1 MTFGGYFNIEAV
13 SRWEIGFEL
22 TTTGRIEM
30 QVSVTFRNTEA
41 EDWFKDYAN
50 ERLAKLRKFIDK
62 PLEAHVIMTVEK
74 FRNIAEVNLLAKGI
88 SINGKEEAKDM
99 QLAFDIVMDKIERQL
114 VRHKEKVRN
123 HKENSSKAGLGM
135 AAAEGREEEGEEGRP
150 RIVETRR
157 VALQP
162 MSVDDAVMELEGS
175 KNRFVLYRDTLTEN
189 VTMLYRRDDGNY
201 TLIESA

>member
-1 MTFGGYFNIEAV
+1 
-13 SRWEIGFEL
+13 
-22 TTTGRIEM
+22 M

-88 SINGKEEAKDM
+88 NINGKEEAKDM

-114 VRHKEKVRN
+114 VKYKEKVRN
-123 HKENSSKAGLGM
+123 HKENSAKEAMNLSGLSVP
-135 AAAEGREEEGEEGRP
+135 REEAEKANP
-150 RIVETRR
+150 AVVETRR
-157 VALQP
+157 VILQP
-162 MSVDDAVMELEGS
+162 MSVDDAVMELES
-175 KNRFVLYRDTLTEN
+175 SRSRFVLYRDSLTEK
-189 VTMLYRRDDGNY
+189 VMVLYRRDDGNY
-201 TLIESA
+201 ALIEAA